1 MITAQTQRQTSTNA
15 RSKQASEQEKHL
27 TLRRQ
32 SREKRAHTRVQEDQ
46 TTRRSLVHGDLLIIR
61 THLQPSILQRFIHFL
76 FDAPDLTHSD
86 LLPATIFT
94 PPVGQG
100 FFSFLFFS
108 FLAKCFS
115 QCRKFTFF
123 EFFSAKFRKK
133 FNSPDSILNSSRYPK
148 LYLRKLDFFFTYIFS
163 YRQIW
168 LNHLKMIATS
178 AV

>member
-1 MITAQTQRQTSTNA
+1 LHPAATEVAMITTQTQPQTSTNA
-15 RSKQASEQEKHL
+15 TSKQASEQEKHS

-61 THLQPSILQRFIHFL
+61 THLPPSILQRFIHFL

-100 FFSFLFFS
+100 FFSFH
-108 FLAKCFS
+108 
-115 QCRKFTFF
+115 
-123 EFFSAKFRKK
+123 
-133 FNSPDSILNSSRYPK
+133 
-148 LYLRKLDFFFTYIFS
+148 FFFGEMFFTMPKI
-163 YRQIW
+163 
-168 LNHLKMIATS
+168 
-178 AV
+178 

>member
-1 MITAQTQRQTSTNA
+1 MITTQIQPQTSTNA
-15 RSKQASEQEKHL
+15 RSEQASEQEKHL

-32 SREKRAHTRVQEDQ
+32 SREKRAHTRAQEDQ

-100 FFSFLFFS
+100 FFSFLFLFWRNV
-108 FLAKCFS
+108 FHNAANLV
-115 QCRKFTFF
+115 
-123 EFFSAKFRKK
+123 FFSRQISNKFLFAR
-133 FNSPDSILNSSRYPK
+133 FYPK
-148 LYLRKLDFFFTYIFS
+148 FQQVSNNIYKEARFFFTYIF
-163 YRQIW
+163 
-168 LNHLKMIATS
+168 LIAKFG
-178 AV
+178 